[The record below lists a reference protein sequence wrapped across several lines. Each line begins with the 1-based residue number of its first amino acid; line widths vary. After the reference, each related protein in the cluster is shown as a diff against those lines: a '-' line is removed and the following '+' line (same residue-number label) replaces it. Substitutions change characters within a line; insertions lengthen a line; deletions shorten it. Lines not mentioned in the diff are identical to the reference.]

1 MAMPQGSSRVLP
13 PTHIICE
20 TCGTNQLR
28 KNIKRH
34 LKTHKS
40 GCSSERIRCHFK
52 GFLHTFS
59 TKSNPSSACEGCASS
74 TQTICL
80 WHSGLLHEIEITMRK
95 PDAINTVTTMFQGDF
110 EELDEQFRQR
120 PRGGRKRTSPPVEAV
135 LRKRVTPPS
144 QSDSISSQGSEFLSW
159 LLSAGAE
166 DQQ

>member
-1 MAMPQGSSRVLP
+1 MNLCCYVVMLFNHFVG
-13 PTHIICE
+13 
-20 TCGTNQLR
+20 
-28 KNIKRH
+28 
-34 LKTHKS
+34 KTS
-40 GCSSERIRCHFK
+40 
-52 GFLHTFS
+52 
-59 TKSNPSSACEGCASS
+59 
-74 TQTICL
+74 
-80 WHSGLLHEIEITMRK
+80 
-95 PDAINTVTTMFQGDF
+95 NTVTTMFQGDF